1 MKVNLAYLSR
11 FFKMLSLTKE
21 NEGLECGFSNEDFT
35 KEKKKQVVTSQ
46 TIVTKAI
53 KGWWINI
60 HFNFI

>member
-1 MKVNLAYLSR
+1 
-11 FFKMLSLTKE
+11 MLSLTKE

-35 KEKKKQVVTSQ
+35 KETKKQVVTSQ